1 MASKLQVI
9 NAGRAMAG
17 AGLMTSLTDTSA
29 SAKLTLAIYDIAR
42 LEVNDLPIDWH
53 FATSRAQLAQR
64 TETPISGYD
73 YMYNLPHKLRRI
85 ICQIDDSGDE
95 VEYEWRRE
103 VYINDASR
111 QFDVMLTNQDAPVYI
126 KFIVERPTE
135 GTWPAWYARV
145 VYLNLAYMLA
155 EPLKKDKSKVAD
167 LYKIYE
173 LAKIEAETANAI
185 EIGNVSD
192 SNVNLLKGS
201 TEVID
206 SALGSESTTEEY
218 IRTILA

>member
-1 MASKLQVI
+1 MASKLQII
-9 NAGRAMAG
+9 NAGLLMVG
-17 AGLMTSLTDTSA
+17 ADVLSSLSEDTVTRKKA
-29 SAKLTLAIYDIAR
+29 LAVYDIAR

-85 ICQIDDSGDE
+85 ICQIDDAGDE

-111 QFDVMLTNQDAPVYI
+111 QFDVMLTDQDSPIYI

-173 LAKIEAETANAI
+173 LAKIEAEAANAI

-206 SALGSESTTEEY
+206 SALGTESTTEEY